1 MAQDDNGHRN
11 SLGQAW
17 AIQRRVIG
25 ALMLRE
31 MLTRYGRHNIGF
43 LWLFIEPM
51 IFTVGVTLVWTA
63 FRASHGSDLPI
74 AAFAITG
81 YSCVLVWR
89 NMPNR
94 AVNAI
99 GPNLSLMYHR
109 NVKVLDIFI
118 ARILLECISVG
129 SAFFLLSLFFAA
141 IDWVELPEN
150 PYLVVEG
157 WLTLAWFGAALGLF
171 LGAFS
176 MRSELIDKFWH
187 PITYFMFPLSGAAY
201 LVESAPPL
209 LRPYLLYVP
218 MIHGVEWVRDGYFG
232 SHFHAIYS
240 PAYLISWNIGLTFF
254 GLIELNNSKKYII
267 PQ

>member
-1 MAQDDNGHRN
+1 MQNEPPRT
-11 SLGQAW
+11 SLARSW

-31 MLTRYGRHNIGF
+31 ILTRYGRHNIGF
-43 LWLFIEPM
+43 LWLFVEPM

-63 FRASHGSDLPI
+63 FKSIHGSDLPI
-74 AAFAITG
+74 AAFALTG
-81 YSCVLVWR
+81 YSSVLVWR

-94 AVNAI
+94 AVGAL

-109 NVKVLDIFI
+109 NVRVQDIFLS
-118 ARILLECISVG
+118 RIMLECIGVAS
-129 SAFFLLSLFFAA
+129 SFFILAIFFAG
-141 IDWVELPEN
+141 IGWLNLPES
-150 PYLVVEG
+150 PLLVVEG
-157 WLTLAWFGAALGLF
+157 WLMLAWFGAGLALF

-187 PITYFMFPLSGAAY
+187 PFTYLMFPLSGAAF
-201 LVESAPPL
+201 LAEAAPDKM
-209 LRPYLLYVP
+209 RAYVLYIP

-232 SHFHAIYS
+232 SHFNAIYS
-240 PAYLISWNIGLTFF
+240 PSYLLAWNLGLTFF
-254 GLIELNNSKKYII
+254 GLVELRNARKHIV